1 MATINN
7 AVKKSVTKVVL
18 EPGMKIVLEQNGVP
32 LTTEQLAGKTLAVE
46 KAGNSLMV
54 TMPDGS
60 EIELVDFYITEGVS
74 LDGTF
79 WDLPT
84 DSGLTLTASGVAI
97 DPAYIAQTANTGVVG
112 EAAIASDVDIAGVVA
127 DVVAETVPANAGV
140 SFGGVLAGLEN
151 LLLLQI
157 ALGGRRR
164 PDRHGFV
171 GHLDMQCV
179 PIGTGIHRN
188 GLDAHVAGRL
198 DDTAGDF
205 PPVRDQD
212 LVKHVW
218 LPSYFPHALLYQSS
232 LFFID

>member
-84 DSGLTLTASGVAI
+84 DSGLTITASGVAI

-112 EAAIASDVDIAGVVA
+112 EAAIASDVDIASVVA
-127 DVVAETVPANAGV
+127 DVVAETAPAAAGV
-140 SFGGVLAGLEN
+140 SVGGVLAGL
-151 LLLLQI
+151 
-157 ALGGRRR
+157 AGLGLAGGGGGGG
-164 PDRHGFV
+164 PAAV
-171 GHLDMQCV
+171 LPTV
-179 PIGTGIHRN
+179 
-188 GLDAHVAGRL
+188 LKVSVVAGPGPL
-198 DDTAGDF
+198 GPT
-205 PPVRDQD
+205 
-212 LVKHVW
+212 
-218 LPSYFPHALLYQSS
+218 
-232 LFFID
+232 